1 MFWPHAAAS
10 YLAGAP
16 PSAIASGVKTFRAV
30 EHRLEFV
37 AEIGGVQ
44 FYNDSKATNVDAA
57 LKAVEAF
64 PGR

>member
-1 MFWPHAAAS
+1 M
-10 YLAGAP
+10 
-16 PSAIASGVKTFRAV
+16 KTFKGV

-57 LKAVEAF
+57 LKAIEAF
-64 PGR
+64 RGR